1 MQRIQLQEDIQPLSE
16 FRSKVAF
23 YLEKVNKNKR
33 PLVITQNGKSA
44 AILLGVSEYDRLI
57 EKIEILEDVKLAE
70 SQIDEG
76 LGFTHLEIKKKFS
89 KRIAK

>member
-23 YLEKVNKNKR
+23 YLEKVNKDKR

-44 AILLGVSEYDRLI
+44 AILLSVSEFESML
-57 EKIEILEDVKLAE
+57 EKIEVLEDIKLAE
-70 SQIDEG
+70 SQIKKG
-76 LGFTHLEIKKKFS
+76 LRINHSIIKERKVK
-89 KRIAK
+89 

>member
-16 FRSKVAF
+16 FRSKVAS

-44 AILLGVSEYDRLI
+44 AILIGVSEYDNLI
-57 EKIEILEDVKLAE
+57 EKIEILEEVKFAE
-70 SQIDEG
+70 SQISAG
-76 LGFTHLEIKKKFS
+76 LGVTHSDIKKRFL
-89 KRIAK
+89 KRIDK

>member
-44 AILLGVSEYDRLI
+44 AILLGVSEYDSLI

-70 SQIDEG
+70 SQIAEG
-76 LGFTHLEIKKKFS
+76 LGLNHSGFKKKFL
-89 KRIAK
+89 KRIEK

>member
-23 YLEKVNKNKR
+23 YLEKVNKDKR

-44 AILLGVSEYDRLI
+44 AILLGVSEYDSLI
-57 EKIEILEDVKLAE
+57 EKIEILEDIKLAE
-70 SQIDEG
+70 SK
-76 LGFTHLEIKKKFS
+76 IKKGLRFKNS
-89 KRIAK
+89 IVKERKVK